1 MQPSYACIIVDD
13 DEVDRLTTVS
23 FVERFPFLEIKG
35 ICSSAY
41 EALGEARKSK
51 PDVLFLD
58 VDMPGMDGLELRES
72 LLGIPA
78 CIFITSYPEYA
89 VDAFDRSALD
99 FLVKPIRADRF
110 ASAMERLKQYL
121 EARRKSDLY
130 DFSLNVDTIFIKE
143 GYDHI
148 KLKLQDI
155 LYLEALKDYTGIIT
169 SQKKHCVLSPLGAL
183 LKEDAFRSFVRIH
196 RSYAVQKS
204 YVRQVTPSQVTVYN
218 TPLPVG
224 RQYKDNIK
232 LLLE

>member
-1 MQPSYACIIVDD
+1 MQPSYACMVVDD

-35 ICSSAY
+35 VFSSAY
-41 EALGEARKSK
+41 EALGEARKQK
-51 PDVLFLD
+51 PDAIFLD

-72 LLGIPA
+72 LLSIPA

-110 ASAMERLKQYL
+110 AVAMERLRQYL
-121 EARRKSDLY
+121 DARRKSDLY
-130 DFSLNVDTIFIKE
+130 DYSLNVDTLFIKE
-143 GYDHI
+143 GYDHVKI
-148 KLKLQDI
+148 KLQDVI
-155 LYLEALKDYTGIIT
+155 YLEALKDYTGIIT

-196 RSYAVQKS
+196 RSYAVQKNF
-204 YVRQVTPSQVTVYN
+204 VRQVTPSQVMVFN

-224 RQYKDNIK
+224 RQYKDNLK